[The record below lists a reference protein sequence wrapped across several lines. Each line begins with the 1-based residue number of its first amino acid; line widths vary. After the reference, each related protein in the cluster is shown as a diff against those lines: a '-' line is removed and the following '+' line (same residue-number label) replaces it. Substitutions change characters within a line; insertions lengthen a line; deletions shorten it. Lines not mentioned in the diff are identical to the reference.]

1 MAGKLNNRIDGES
14 QRELVVRRDRHASL
28 LEHGCTAGGPLAHFS
43 RAGARS
49 SVLVLVLAWQRL
61 KYTGSHELGRLHHL
75 IS

>member
-1 MAGKLNNRIDGES
+1 MAGKLNNRIDG
-14 QRELVVRRDRHASL
+14 ELVVRRDRHASL